1 MRLMAM
7 PNAEEYRNRAKDAR
21 NQANECRNGWERHG
35 LLTIAEHCERLAVY
49 KELTSASA
57 ASKNVGPHSTADED
71 AAWQAVGAAGQA
83 SFLINL
89 KKAPATD
96 SSGDEVAF
104 AQTGREVEPRQPKQ
118 SI

>member
-7 PNAEEYRNRAKDAR
+7 PNAEEYRNRAKEAR

-49 KELTSASA
+49 KELTSASVA
-57 ASKNVGPHSTADED
+57 TKNVGPHSTADED
-71 AAWQAVGAAGQA
+71 AAWQAVGAPGQA
-83 SFLINL
+83 SLLINL

-96 SSGDEVAF
+96 DSGDEVAF
-104 AQTGREVEPRQPKQ
+104 AQTGGEVEPRQQKQ

>member
-35 LLTIAEHCERLAVY
+35 LLTIAEHC
-49 KELTSASA
+49 
-57 ASKNVGPHSTADED
+57 TADED

-89 KKAPATD
+89 KKTPATD

>member
-1 MRLMAM
+1 MSV
-7 PNAEEYRNRAKDAR
+7 EK
-21 NQANECRNGWERHG
+21 ERHG

-57 ASKNVGPHSTADED
+57 ATKNVGPHSTADED

-96 SSGDEVAF
+96 SSGDDDWF
-104 AQTGREVEPRQPKQ
+104 AHGDPPTFAPQTWRSLGPLNE
-118 SI
+118 